1 MKKILLFGFIFIM
14 MISLVIA
21 QPSFQSLDNKLTLET
36 ILIEEHPLNNPF
48 YLHTHVYDSETGL
61 LINSSNLNC
70 NYQLYSENIGWG
82 HLDTGI
88 LTPYGAGLYTLINES
103 NFTDT
108 GNYAILFWCET
119 DEIDSI
125 GGFTQYNFIVTASET
140 GLFKLGSTALYF
152 IIGLGILLIILSFS
166 IKEAIFGLL
175 GSMIFL
181 LTSIYLI
188 PIFLIVGV
196 ISLISSILLLLYFG
210 FNL

>member
-61 LINSSNLNC
+61 LLSDSLNC
-70 NYQLYSENIGWG
+70 SYHLYSENINWE
-82 HLDTGI
+82 HLDIGT
-88 LTPYGAGLYTLINES
+88 LSPYGFGYYSRINET
-103 NFTDT
+103 NFNQT
-108 GNYAILFWCET
+108 GKYVILLWCEQ
-119 DEIDSI
+119 DSDFKS
-125 GGFTQYNFIVTASET
+125 GGFIQYNFIVTASET